1 MCLRS
6 KFYLD
11 YHVSR
16 SFTRKEITAGLFKAI
31 LDNDW
36 SRNFNFTRI
45 KKYALLLASPF
56 ALLLSI
62 WERLCTPRA
71 VKRVFLKTFSIEKL
85 QKN

>member
-6 KFYLD
+6 EFYLD
-11 YHVSR
+11 YHVSL
-16 SFTRKEITAGLFKAI
+16 SFTGKEITAGLFKVI
-31 LDNDW
+31 LDDDW

-56 ALLLSI
+56 ALLLPI
-62 WERLCTPRA
+62 WESLCTPRA
-71 VKRVFLKTFSIEKL
+71 AKRIFLKTFSIEKL